1 MSLAKTLARKYK
13 WKSAKQAFNKFGP
26 YLKDPET
33 EIEMKVPKSL
43 PTIHK
48 YNVKETL
55 TQPSVILD
63 QT

>member
-13 WKSAKQAFNKFGP
+13 LKSARQAFKKFGP

-48 YNVKETL
+48 YNVKDTL
-55 TQPSVILD
+55 ALPTDIMD

>member
-1 MSLAKTLARKYK
+1 MSLVKTLARKYK
-13 WKSAKQAFNKFGP
+13 LRSARQAFKSFGP

-33 EIEMKVPKSL
+33 EIELKVPKSL

-48 YNVKETL
+48 YNTKETL
-55 TQPSVILD
+55 PKPTDILD

>member
-13 WKSAKQAFNKFGP
+13 LKSARQAFKKFGP
-26 YLKDPET
+26 YLKETET
-33 EIEMKVPKSL
+33 EIVLKVPKSL

-48 YNVKETL
+48 YNIKETL
-55 TQPSVILD
+55 SKPTDILD